1 MAEKPFIN
9 ILIAEDNQVSREMMA
24 KVLGARGF
32 NILHAKDGDEAIAII
47 KKESVDIA
55 LVDINMAPTGG
66 FEFVKFL
73 VVRGIDVPVVVITGD
88 DSSDL
93 LTEASSLGVMRV
105 LQKPVAPTRLTDTV
119 VHILKRRGFNPDHMG
134 VAVHDTKFSGE
145 DLMHRAIEL
154 AENNY
159 KSGKGGPYG
168 AVLADQDGKILGEGV
183 NGIMARSDPTAHAE
197 VMAIRQAAE
206 KLKDGDMSK
215 CILYVS
221 SEPTMMGKAL
231 ILSVGIPK
239 VYVGLSHDEIKSVRM
254 SEEKVRR
261 ELTQTQ
267 QQPATEYIPLGH
279 EEAMDMFQGWIK
291 FENQKRS
298 GYLISK
304 TASIS
309 TATPSGSDGAP
320 TAKRA
325 CFPASPS
332 TATIRSEAPFTT
344 AGCWVK
350 SEVQLTNAPS
360 LTQRTTWLQSPSIA
374 ALTCPRILSAQAC
387 AALTPSSSSSVSP
400 RRPICIFSP
409 FRKGI

>member
-1 MAEKPFIN
+1 MAEKAFIN

-73 VVRGIDVPVVVITGD
+73 VVRGLDVPVVVITGD

-215 CILYVS
+215 CVLYVS

-239 VYVGLSHDEIKSVRM
+239 VYIGLSHDEIKSVRM

-261 ELTQTQ
+261 ELSGGA

-279 EEAMDMFQGWIK
+279 EEAMDMFQNWIK
-291 FENQKRS
+291 FENEK
-298 GYLISK
+298 
-304 TASIS
+304 A
-309 TATPSGSDGAP
+309 
-320 TAKRA
+320 
-325 CFPASPS
+325 
-332 TATIRSEAPFTT
+332 
-344 AGCWVK
+344 
-350 SEVQLTNAPS
+350 
-360 LTQRTTWLQSPSIA
+360 
-374 ALTCPRILSAQAC
+374 
-387 AALTPSSSSSVSP
+387 
-400 RRPICIFSP
+400 
-409 FRKGI
+409 